1 MGAISG
7 ADIRNVVVLGHKGAG
22 KTSLLAA
29 MRQVANGKPD
39 EGRAPDPDET
49 PEEREHGGTME
60 ARVVRLGWRGTV
72 LNLLDT
78 PGEPSFFADT
88 QLALTAADAAILA
101 VSSTEG
107 IQTWTERLFAC
118 VREAKLPC
126 LVVITKIDD
135 DDVREG
141 ELAKEIRERLHAPIA
156 VMEVMVRPPNSAHV
170 NGVIPLE
177 KMEALNGLP
186 TELGEKAQHAR
197 VALIE
202 EVAATDDALT
212 DHYLTDETLS
222 QSELDDG
229 LRRAVASAK
238 LVPLF
243 AESATE
249 HKGIAPLLDA
259 LTELVPRAT
268 EHPTWP
274 GQPHDRPALAELPVA
289 AFVFKTRI
297 DRHAGRLSYA
307 RILSGVVRNDT
318 VLVNAE
324 TGAEERIAHLLQP
337 NGKGLTTITEASAGD
352 IIAISKLKTTH
363 TGDTLSD
370 EKSPFVLAHPPLQP
384 PFYAR
389 ALLVEGR
396 GAMAKVTTTL
406 QRLAE
411 EDPGLHHRY
420 DESTREM
427 VLSGTGPLHLEIAV
441 ERLRRRSGIA
451 CELGPP
457 KVAYRETLTRRAA
470 RIEGK
475 QKKQTGGHGQFGVC
489 VIDLEPL
496 ERGAGFVFEDAVV
509 GGSVPRQFISSVEKG
524 VLRAMARGVLAGYPV
539 VDIKVRLVDG
549 KAHSV
554 DSSDAAF
561 QVAGFKAFMAAAK
574 SAHPA
579 ILEPVAKVQVTLPE
593 EAMGEVLGD
602 LNSRHA
608 KVLAADGDDDGAR
621 RMITAYLPLASMKDY
636 EPSLTRMTHGRGT
649 FTMSID
655 HYDFAPPHVQERLVR
670 ESGFKPVEEG

>member
-29 MRQVANGKPD
+29 MRQLANGKPD
-39 EGRAPDPDET
+39 EGRAPEGDDT
-49 PEEREHGGTME
+49 PEEKEHGGTME
-60 ARVVRLGWRGTV
+60 SRVVRLGWHGTV
-72 LNLLDT
+72 LNLVDT

-88 QLALTAADAAILA
+88 QLALAAADAALLA
-101 VSSTEG
+101 VSSTDG
-107 IQTWTERLFAC
+107 IQTWTERLFTC

-141 ELAKEIRERLHAPIA
+141 DLAKEIRERLHAPIA
-156 VMEVMVRPPNSAHV
+156 VMEVIVRPSNGAHAS
-170 NGVIPLE
+170 GVIAVEPMGALKNLPKELE
-177 KMEALNGLP
+177 ENAKRARAAL
-186 TELGEKAQHAR
+186 
-197 VALIE
+197 VE
-202 EVAATDDALT
+202 EVAGTDDALT
-212 DHYLTDETLS
+212 DHYLTEETLS
-222 QSELDDG
+222 QGELDDG
-229 LRRAVASAK
+229 LRRAVASTK

-243 AESATE
+243 AESAKE
-249 HKGIAPLLDA
+249 HEGIAPLLDA
-259 LTELVPRAT
+259 LSALVPRAT

-274 GQPHDRPALAELPVA
+274 GEPQARPSRPELPVA

-297 DRHAGRLSYA
+297 DPHAGRLSFA
-307 RILSGVVRNDT
+307 RVLSGVVRSDT
-318 VLVNAE
+318 VLVNAA
-324 TGAEERIAHLLQP
+324 TGVEERIAHVLQP

-352 IIAISKLKTTH
+352 IIAFSKLKTTH
-363 TGDTLSD
+363 SGDTLCD
-370 EKSPFVLAHPPLQP
+370 EKSPFMLSHPPLPP

-389 ALLVEGR
+389 ALLVDGKV
-396 GAMAKVTTTL
+396 AMAKVATTL
-406 QRLAE
+406 SRLTE
-411 EDPGLHHRY
+411 EDPGLHYRY
-420 DESTREM
+420 DEATHEM
-427 VLSGTGPLHLEIAV
+427 VLSGSGPLHLEIAV

-451 CELGPP
+451 CELGLP

-475 QKKQTGGHGQFGVC
+475 QKKQTGGHGQYGVC

-524 VLRAMARGVLAGYPV
+524 VIRAMARGVLAGYPV
-539 VDIKVRLVDG
+539 VDVKVTLVDG
-549 KAHSV
+549 KSHSV

-579 ILEPVAKVQVTLPE
+579 ILEPVAKVHVTIPE

-602 LNSRHA
+602 LNARHA
-608 KVLAADGDDDGAR
+608 KVLAADSDADGAR

-649 FTMSID
+649 FTMAID

-670 ESGFKPVEEG
+670 ESGFKPVDEL